1 MKQQHQ
7 TLLHLVEFT
16 FFPAEV
22 EPHLQ
27 SFLQRILK
35 GRSQGWVGIDPE
47 GGDAHSSGCHRNRP
61 VEPMSGSFRAS
72 SRSALIGR
80 VELGMPTSIETSS
93 GLGNGL
99 RDFVSIGSQ
108 HDAAGS

>member
-47 GGDAHSSGCHRNRP
+47 GGDANSSGVTP
-61 VEPMSGSFRAS
+61 EPDCRTDVRLVQS
-72 SRSALIGR
+72 LLQ
-80 VELGMPTSIETSS
+80 E
-93 GLGNGL
+93 
-99 RDFVSIGSQ
+99 
-108 HDAAGS
+108 